1 MISRVD
7 PRSADWLMRNIFG
20 FSFQYKRGNTPIILS
35 IPHGGLMDSDHIP
48 DRQCHCH
55 APHDIQKCPIILKN
69 DGYTIDLGL
78 AIADSMLLY
87 QNIKPYIVINH
98 LKRSKLDPNRDIRH
112 GAQENEAAIQA
123 FQTYHKF
130 ISKAKTKFKRG
141 LIIDLHGQNIE
152 KITQLGKFLNL
163 FGYIFLL

>member
-1 MISRVD
+1 
-7 PRSADWLMRNIFG
+7 
-20 FSFQYKRGNTPIILS
+20 
-35 IPHGGLMDSDHIP
+35 MDSDHIP

-78 AIADSMLLY
+78 AIADSMLIY
-87 QNIKPYIVINH
+87 QNMKPYIVINH

-163 FGYIFLL
+163 FGYIIFIMIINF